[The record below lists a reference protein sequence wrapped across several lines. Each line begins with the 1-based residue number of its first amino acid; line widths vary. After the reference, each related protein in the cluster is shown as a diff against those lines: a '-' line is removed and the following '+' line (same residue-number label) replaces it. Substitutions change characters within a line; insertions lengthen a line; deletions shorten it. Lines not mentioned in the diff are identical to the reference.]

1 MNRQEKVQE
10 LQNLTER
17 FQKAKAL
24 IFADYRKLKVS
35 EMNQLRSELRKND
48 CTLKVIKNR
57 LAKKVLEQEGLK
69 DLEQYID
76 GPTALATTETET
88 DIAGV
93 AKALVEFAKDH
104 EFLKLRGGLFEGKI
118 ISFKDIDALAKLP
131 SREVL
136 LGRLL
141 AAMNS
146 PATNL
151 ACVLNAVPQ
160 KLVRTIDAIRETKK

>member
-35 EMNQLRSELRKND
+35 EMNQLRSELRKSD

-57 LAKKVLEQEGLK
+57 LAKRVLEQEGLK

-76 GPTALATTETET
+76 GPTALAASETE
-88 DIAGV
+88 IAGV

-104 EFLKLRGGLFEGKI
+104 EFLKLRGGLLEGKVI
-118 ISFKDIDALAKLP
+118 GLKEIDALAKLP